1 LYGPGDDREFSI
13 DGRPRDDLETLGAH
27 FPIVSADYFA
37 MLGVPLQS
45 GRHFDERDAL
55 QANAVALVN
64 ETMAQRYWPEQ
75 SPIGQRIRRESTE
88 PWTTIVGVVGDVR
101 HGTLRYPVEPEAYI
115 PFAQNPQPS
124 LFLVVRAHRDA
135 SLIRPLKEAIWSV
148 DPELPASNVRTM
160 EQALDQEF
168 WFHRT
173 IATALGS
180 FSIIALLLAAFGTFA
195 VISYLAAQQTQ
206 EIGVRVTF
214 GATRRDVFVLV
225 FRQAAGPIAV
235 GLALGTTMAIA
246 LSGALANLLYG
257 VTPFDPP
264 TLAGVLA
271 VLIASAAL
279 AVYVPARRAAGM
291 DPALALRQE

>member
-1 LYGPGDDREFSI
+1 
-13 DGRPRDDLETLGAH
+13 
-27 FPIVSADYFA
+27 
-37 MLGVPLQS
+37 
-45 GRHFDERDAL
+45 
-55 QANAVALVN
+55 
-64 ETMAQRYWPEQ
+64 
-75 SPIGQRIRRESTE
+75 
-88 PWTTIVGVVGDVR
+88 VGDVR

-160 EQALDQEF
+160 EQALNQEF